1 MLNENRGII
10 LFTTKEAELLIYD
23 ISKTFAMDTPV
34 CVENFL
40 RYLSTIKGKSTN
52 TIEGYRSDLKL
63 FFRFM
68 MLYKRQVPG
77 NTPFEEIDISRI
89 DESFIDTIRLND
101 LYAFLQFT
109 EQYRNNGTYARARKV
124 ASLKS
129 FYKYLYSKEKTIRE
143 NTAAE
148 LESPKIEKRQPVHL
162 SLDQSISLLNS
173 LDRKKKNY
181 YRDYCILTLFLNCGL
196 RLSELCSINRSKIVG
211 DTLTIVGKGNKERT
225 VYLNDACLYALSEY
239 EAIRNNIVTEPEY
252 ENVLFLSTHRQPI
265 SPRAVERM
273 VKNCIIAAGI
283 SDGQKYTPHKLRHT
297 AATIMYK
304 NGVDIRRLQS
314 ILGHESISTTEIY
327 THIDDEALREAV
339 KINPLSRI
347 RMNEEN

>member
-1 MLNENRGII
+1 
-10 LFTTKEAELLIYD
+10 
-23 ISKTFAMDTPV
+23 MDTPA

-40 RYLSTIKGKSTN
+40 RYLSTIKGKSAN
-52 TIEGYRSDLKL
+52 TIEGYRCDLKL

-77 NTPFEEIDISRI
+77 TTPFEQIDITKV
-89 DESFIDTIRLND
+89 DEAFIDAISLND

-129 FYKYLYSKEKTIRE
+129 FYKYLHSKEKSIRV

-162 SLDQSISLLNS
+162 NLDQSITLLNS
-173 LDRKKKNY
+173 LDPKKKNY

-196 RLSELCSINRSKIVG
+196 RLSELCSIKRSKIVG

-225 VYLNDACLYALSEY
+225 VYLNDACINALAEY
-239 EAIRNNIVTEPEY
+239 EKVRSTIVTSPEY

-265 SPRAVERM
+265 CPRSVERM
-273 VKNCIIAAGI
+273 VKKCITSAGI
-283 SDGQKYTPHKLRHT
+283 AEGNKYTPHKLRHT

-339 KINPLSRI
+339 KINPLSRV
-347 RMNEEN
+347 RMNDQINEG

>member
-1 MLNENRGII
+1 
-10 LFTTKEAELLIYD
+10 
-23 ISKTFAMDTPV
+23 MDTPS
-34 CVENFL
+34 CVEQFL

-68 MLYKRQVPG
+68 MLYKRQVPST
-77 NTPFEEIDISRI
+77 TPFEKIDITNI
-89 DESFIDTIRLND
+89 EESFIDTINLND

-129 FYKYLYSKEKTIRE
+129 FYKYLYSKEKSIRE

-162 SLDQSISLLNS
+162 SLDQSITLLNS
-173 LDRKKKNY
+173 LDPAKKNY

-196 RLSELCSINRSKIVG
+196 RLSELCSIKRSKIVG

-225 VYLNDACLYALSEY
+225 VYLNDACVDALIQY
-239 EAIRNNIVTEPEY
+239 EKVRSTIVTSPEH

-265 SPRAVERM
+265 CHRSVERM
-273 VKNCIIAAGI
+273 VKNCIMSAGI
-283 SDGQKYTPHKLRHT
+283 TDGNKYTPHKLRHT

-314 ILGHESISTTEIY
+314 ILGHESISTTQIY

-339 KINPLSRI
+339 KINPLSRVRI
-347 RMNEEN
+347 NNLMNEG